1 MIANS
6 GRDVGCVGSGYV
18 KGPRA
23 EDVGGVDGDESGLMK
38 DDEGRGDASSSYVSL

>member
-1 MIANS
+1 
-6 GRDVGCVGSGYV
+6 V

-23 EDVGGVDGDESGLMK
+23 EDVGGVDGDESRLMK